1 MLDMFMYPVF
11 CAADGVVTSA
21 NHAATK
27 LQIAVGTAVDSLL
40 LTGQQEYASY
50 VSGCLSVSVRANLST
65 YLAVVIR
72 SGSYD
77 YFHLHTD
84 VMSPDMQVLALTAQQ
99 MRGPLANAIAI
110 TDRLFPE
117 IRLHSDSNAAG
128 QLGQINRSL
137 YQMLRTVRNMS
148 DISRFSKENACNME
162 HRDIAGILNEAFEN
176 AARLIGHTNRKYL
189 FNRLDQP
196 VWGLADEFML
206 KCAVEHLISNAVKF
220 SPEGSTIQASLTQRG
235 KQLILTV
242 QDEGEG
248 IRPELYSSIFFRY
261 LRDPGIEDGR
271 HGAGLGLPIVQ
282 AVATAHGG
290 TLLLDSP
297 GQVGARF
304 TMTISLRS
312 KGEAKL
318 REPSVKV
325 ITGGLDD
332 SLISLSEVLPA
343 DLYYDIN

>member
-11 CAADGVVTSA
+11 CVKDGIVTSA
-21 NHAATK
+21 NHAAAD
-27 LQIAVGTAVDSLL
+27 LQIAAGMQVDSLL
-40 LTGQQEYASY
+40 VTGHEEYSSY
-50 VSGCLSVSVRANLST
+50 VSGCLSVSVRANQST
-65 YLAVVIR
+65 YLAMIIR
-72 SGSYD
+72 SEAYD

-84 VMSPDMQVLALTAQQ
+84 VLSPDMRALALTAQQ

-117 IRLHSDSNAAG
+117 VRLRNDSAAAG
-128 QLGQINRSL
+128 QVGQINRSL
-137 YQMLRTVRNMS
+137 YQLLRTVRNMS

-162 HRDIAGILNEAFEN
+162 YRDIAGILNEAFEN
-176 AARLIGHTNRKYL
+176 AAQLTSQVNRELL
-189 FNRLDQP
+189 FTGLEQP
-196 VWGLADEFML
+196 VWGVADEFML
-206 KCAVEHLISNAVKF
+206 KNAVEQLISNAVKF
-220 SPEGSTIQASLTQRG
+220 SPEGSKIRAGLAQRG
-235 KQLILTV
+235 KLLILTV

-248 IRPELYSSIFFRY
+248 IRPELYSSVFFRY

-297 GQVGARF
+297 GKVGARF
-304 TMTISLRS
+304 TLTIALRS
-312 KGEAKL
+312 KTDYVL

-332 SLISLSEVLPA
+332 SLVGLSDVLPA
-343 DLYYDIN
+343 DLYQNIN